1 VQSAVVIHNKTD
13 DFYQYYLFGAK
24 ISLVKKRHIL
34 IIKKG
39 MITMMMTKLSYSG
52 LKYGES
58 EVEIKLLVDIQND
71 WFEITH
77 TKEVSQ
83 VMNKSTGEYIV
94 VNRNTLKFEVVS

>member
-1 VQSAVVIHNKTD
+1 M
-13 DFYQYYLFGAK
+13 
-24 ISLVKKRHIL
+24 
-34 IIKKG
+34 KKG
-39 MITMMMTKLSYSG
+39 IITMTKLYYSG

-58 EVEIKLLVDIQND
+58 DVEIKLLVDIQND

-94 VNRNTLKFEVVS
+94 VNRNSLKFEVVS